1 MSGFPAAA
9 AALETYA
16 DALGIIADGVAQPVD
31 SWMGKAGEQHAESM
45 QALALYLRRVV
56 DVVTTTAAACETQ
69 SGFDEELKKAP
80 TPDDVA
86 DAKEHLKEVQDRAV
100 AGIAT
105 DAELTQ
111 AMEVYQTKKSDRD
124 RAVEQHRDDT
134 TGTVIPQDI
143 EAPPSIGGDVCTAP
157 ETTDP
162 SGTELTAD
170 GGAGIAEGEEE
181 VGGDGTAA
189 DSGAD
194 IPPPNQPTPT
204 EPSQGAAPAA
214 TDTPAP
220 SPAPATLNSGVPS
233 QPEMPPVSAD
243 AAHTE
248 LTTDGGATLAPQAGS
263 LGGAMPMQQQPQQMV
278 GGGNPGFTTT
288 GTMIGQPQQAS
299 PNQQRGVAQQ
309 HRDKDGKM
317 SLEGLQAVM
326 TSGTAAAVVPVST
339 GGAGVSP
346 VSGGTGAPSVPPTA
360 PTAPSGAPATPAA
373 PQGGSPQGG
382 SPLQQTGQPASG
394 AAPIGTMGAG
404 NTMRGQNAAVAPK
417 EPPKPKVDKDLLSKV
432 DDLLKG
438 GDPKPNTSPD
448 PSKKV
453 S

>member
-1 MSGFPAAA
+1 MSGFPAAQP
-9 AALETYA
+9 ALETYA
-16 DALGIIADGVAQPVD
+16 NALNTIADGVAQPVD

-56 DVVTTTAAACETQ
+56 EVVNTAAAACETQ

-80 TPDDVA
+80 TPEEVEE
-86 DAKEHLKEVQDRAV
+86 AKEHLKEVQDRAV

-111 AMEVYQTKKSDRD
+111 AMEVYQTKKGDRD

-143 EAPPSIGGDVCTAP
+143 EAPPSIGGDVCTP
-157 ETTDP
+157 TETTDP
-162 SGTELTAD
+162 GGTELTAD

-189 DSGAD
+189 DSGVD
-194 IPPPNQPTPT
+194 IPPPNQPTPTEPTPT

-220 SPAPATLNSGVPS
+220 SPAPAGLNSSVPS

-248 LTTDGGATLAPQAGS
+248 LTTDGGARVAPQAGS
-263 LGGAMPMQQQPQQMV
+263 LGGAVPMQQQPQQMT
-278 GGGNPGFTTT
+278 GGGAPGFTTA
-288 GTMIGQPQQAS
+288 GTMISQ
-299 PNQQRGVAQQ
+299 PNQQAPQQQRSSNQ
-309 HRDKDGKM
+309 HRGDDGKLNETGIGAILGH
-317 SLEGLQAVM
+317 SGAAVAGASAAGAGM
-326 TSGTAAAVVPVST
+326 AAATTPPISTAA
-339 GGAGVSP
+339 
-346 VSGGTGAPSVPPTA
+346 
-360 PTAPSGAPATPAA
+360 TAPSAATPSPTAAPAPGATP
-373 PQGGSPQGG
+373 PPVQSSG
-382 SPLQQTGQPASG
+382 TPASG
-394 AAPIGTMGAG
+394 AAPIGMMGAG
-404 NTMRGQNAAVAPK
+404 NTTRGQNAAAAPK
-417 EPPKPKVDKDLLSKV
+417 PEPKPAVNRELLDRV

-438 GDPKPNTSPD
+438 GDPKPNPSPD
-448 PSKKV
+448 PSKRA

>member
-16 DALGIIADGVAQPVD
+16 HALNAIADGVAQPVD
-31 SWMGKAGEQHAESM
+31 SWMGRAGEQHAESM

-56 DVVTTTAAACETQ
+56 EVVNTTAATCETQ

-80 TPDDVA
+80 TPEEVEE
-86 DAKEHLKEVQDRAV
+86 AKEHLKEVQDRAV

-111 AMEVYQTKKSDRD
+111 AMEVYQTTKGDRD

-204 EPSQGAAPAA
+204 EPTEPSQGAAPAA

-220 SPAPATLNSGVPS
+220 SPAPATLKSSVPS

-263 LGGAMPMQQQPQQMV
+263 LGGAMPMQQPQPQQMT
-278 GGGNPGFTTT
+278 GGGAPGFTTA
-288 GTMIGQPQQAS
+288 GSMLRQ
-299 PNQQRGVAQQ
+299 PNQQVPQQQRSSNQ
-309 HRDKDGKM
+309 HRGDDGKLTETGIGAILGH
-317 SLEGLQAVM
+317 SGAVEAGATAAGAGM
-326 TSGTAAAVVPVST
+326 AAATPPPISTAATAHSAATPSPTAAPTPGATPPPVQSSGT
-339 GGAGVSP
+339 
-346 VSGGTGAPSVPPTA
+346 
-360 PTAPSGAPATPAA
+360 
-373 PQGGSPQGG
+373 
-382 SPLQQTGQPASG
+382 PASG
-394 AAPIGTMGAG
+394 AAPIGMMGAG
-404 NTMRGQNAAVAPK
+404 NTTRGQNAAAAPK
-417 EPPKPKVDKDLLSKV
+417 PEPKPAVNRELLDRV

-438 GDPKPNTSPD
+438 GDPKPDTSPD
-448 PSKKV
+448 QSKKV

>member
-69 SGFDEELKKAP
+69 SGFDEELKRAP

-86 DAKEHLKEVQDRAV
+86 DAKEHLKETQDRAV

-111 AMEVYQTKKSDRD
+111 AMEVYQTRKGDRD

-143 EAPPSIGGDVCTAP
+143 EAPPILGGDVCTP
-157 ETTDP
+157 TESVP
-162 SGTELTAD
+162 GGTELTAD
-170 GGAGIAEGEEE
+170 DGAGIAEGEEE

-220 SPAPATLNSGVPS
+220 SPAPATLNSSVPS

-248 LTTDGGATLAPQAGS
+248 LTTDGGARVAPQAGS
-263 LGGAMPMQQQPQQMV
+263 LGGAMPMQQPQPQQMT
-278 GGGNPGFTTT
+278 GGGAPGFTTA
-288 GTMIGQPQQAS
+288 GSMLRQ
-299 PNQQRGVAQQ
+299 PNQQAPQQQRSSNQ
-309 HRDKDGKM
+309 HRGDDGK
-317 SLEGLQAVM
+317 LNETGIGAILGHGGAAV
-326 TSGTAAAVVPVST
+326 TGATAA
-339 GGAGVSP
+339 GAGMAAA
-346 VSGGTGAPSVPPTA
+346 TTPPISTA
-360 PTAPSGAPATPAA
+360 ATAPSAATPSPTAAPAPGATP
-373 PQGGSPQGG
+373 PPVQSSG
-382 SPLQQTGQPASG
+382 TPASG
-394 AAPIGTMGAG
+394 AAPIGMMGAG
-404 NTMRGQNAAVAPK
+404 NATRGQNAAVAPK
-417 EPPKPKVDKDLLSKV
+417 PDPKPKVDKDLLSKV

>member
-9 AALETYA
+9 PVLETYA
-16 DALGIIADGVAQPVD
+16 DALGTIADGVAQPVD

-143 EAPPSIGGDVCTAP
+143 EAPPSIGGDVCTP
-157 ETTDP
+157 TETTDP
-162 SGTELTAD
+162 GGTELTVDDGVVTPNEEKDIGGAD
-170 GGAGIAEGEEE
+170 GERVPEAPASSE
-181 VGGDGTAA
+181 T
-189 DSGAD
+189 
-194 IPPPNQPTPT
+194 PQPAPT
-204 EPSQGAAPAA
+204 ETPAIAA
-214 TDTPAP
+214 DTPAP
-220 SPAPATLNSGVPS
+220 SAAVPTPSSVPS
-233 QPEMPPVSAD
+233 QPVSAD

-248 LTTDGGATLAPQAGS
+248 LTTDGGARVAPQAGS
-263 LGGAMPMQQQPQQMV
+263 LGGAMPMQQPQPQQMT
-278 GGGNPGFTTT
+278 GGGAPGFTTA
-288 GTMIGQPQQAS
+288 GSMLRQ
-299 PNQQRGVAQQ
+299 PNQQAPQQQRSAGPHRGDDGRLSETGIGALLGHSGAAVA
-309 HRDKDGKM
+309 GASAAGAGM
-317 SLEGLQAVM
+317 
-326 TSGTAAAVVPVST
+326 AAATPPPIST
-339 GGAGVSP
+339 A
-346 VSGGTGAPSVPPTA
+346 T
-360 PTAPSGAPATPAA
+360 TAPSTATPSPTGAGAA
-373 PQGGSPQGG
+373 GATPPPVQSSG
-382 SPLQQTGQPASG
+382 TPASG
-394 AAPIGTMGAG
+394 AAPIGMMGAG

-417 EPPKPKVDKDLLSKV
+417 PEPKPAVNRELLDRV

-438 GDPKPNTSPD
+438 GDPKPDTSPD
-448 PSKKV
+448 QSKKV